1 MGRFGTDGMRAPF
14 GTPPLD
20 RATVTALGFE
30 LGTTLVARHGAGAE
44 VVLGGD
50 TRDSTPILGEWL
62 ATGLVAAGAVPRWF
76 GVVPTGGLAFLV
88 RHLGAAGAAVVSAS
102 HNPHP
107 DNGIKLLDGDGF
119 KWSAAAEAE
128 IEAALNASAS
138 ALTPNPSPARRER
151 GTEISSLSPS
161 PAMRERGWGE
171 GASGI
176 GLGADGLTAYLD
188 HLAASLPG
196 TRPLAGRRIALDV
209 GHGAAHQVAGPL
221 FERLGAEVTVLFA
234 APDGT
239 NINAGCGSTHPDALA
254 ATVRAGGFD
263 CGFAFDGDA
272 DRAVL
277 VDETGVVWDGD
288 ALLFLWARD
297 LLASGH
303 LEPPAIVATS
313 MSNLGLERALGALGI
328 AVLRSDVGDR
338 EVVKLLLQNEL
349 TLGGEQS
356 GHVVHLG
363 LASTGDGLLTALQVA
378 GILARADQPASVTLA
393 PFVRFPQVLVN
404 VRVAAKR
411 PFDSVPQIAAAV
423 AQVEAA
429 LGREGRLV
437 LRYSGTEPLARVMIE
452 GPDAEGVTTLA
463 ESVAAA
469 IRSTLGSS
477 V

>member
-20 RATVTALGFE
+20 QATVTALGFE

-50 TRDSTPILGEWL
+50 TRDSTPTLGEWL
-62 ATGLVAAGAVPRWF
+62 AAGLVAAGAVPRWF

-107 DNGIKLLDGDGF
+107 DNGIKLLDGNGF
-119 KWSAAAEAE
+119 KWSPEAEAE
-128 IEAALNASAS
+128 IEAAIDRRLAVEPGAATGDRPYDLNADGAGR
-138 ALTPNPSPARRER
+138 PAQDA
-151 GTEISSLSPS
+151 I
-161 PAMRERGWGE
+161 A
-171 GASGI
+171 
-176 GLGADGLTAYLD
+176 AYLD

-196 TRPLAGRRIALDV
+196 TRPLVGRRIALDV
-209 GHGAAHQVAGPL
+209 GHGAAHLVAGPL

-239 NINAGCGSTHPDALA
+239 NINAGCGSTHPEALA

-277 VDETGVVWDGD
+277 VDETGAVRDGD

-297 LLASGH
+297 LLAAGH
-303 LEPPAIVATS
+303 LVPPAIVATS

-328 AVLRSDVGDR
+328 GVQRSDVGDR
-338 EVVKLLLQNEL
+338 EVVKLLLQNGL

-363 LASTGDGLLTALQVA
+363 LASTGDGLLTALQIA
-378 GILARADQPASVTLA
+378 GILARADQPASATLA

-404 VRVAAKR
+404 VRVAVKK
-411 PFDSVPQIAAAV
+411 PFETLPEVAAAV

-452 GPDAEGVTTLA
+452 GPDAAVVTSLA

-469 IRSTLGSS
+469 IRSTLGSPA
-477 V
+477 

>member
-20 RATVTALGFE
+20 QATVTALGFE

-50 TRDSTPILGEWL
+50 TRDSTPTLGEWL
-62 ATGLVAAGAVPRWF
+62 AAGLVAAGAVPRWF

-119 KWSAAAEAE
+119 KWSPAAEAE
-128 IEAALNASAS
+128 IEAALDRRLAEAPEAATAGRDLKGDAAGRPAGD
-138 ALTPNPSPARRER
+138 ALA
-151 GTEISSLSPS
+151 
-161 PAMRERGWGE
+161 
-171 GASGI
+171 
-176 GLGADGLTAYLD
+176 AYLD
-188 HLAASLPG
+188 HLVASLPG

-234 APDGT
+234 AADGT
-239 NINAGCGSTHPDALA
+239 NINAGCGSTHPEALA
-254 ATVRAGGFD
+254 ATVRNGGFD

-277 VDETGVVWDGD
+277 VDETGAVRDGD

-297 LLASGH
+297 LLAAGR
-303 LEPPAIVATS
+303 LVPPTIVATS
-313 MSNLGLERALGALGI
+313 MSNLGLERALGVLGI
-328 AVLRSDVGDR
+328 RVLRSDVGDR
-338 EVVKLLLQNEL
+338 EVVKLLLQNGL

-363 LASTGDGLLTALQVA
+363 LASTGDGLLTALQIA
-378 GILARADQPASVTLA
+378 GILARADQPASELLA

-404 VRVAAKR
+404 VRVATKR
-411 PFDSVPQIAAAV
+411 PFETLPQVATAV

-429 LGREGRLV
+429 LGQEGRLV

-452 GPDAEGVTTLA
+452 GPDAAVVTALA

-469 IRSTLGSS
+469 IRSTLGSPA
-477 V
+477 